1 MENQN
6 QISDDMLLVEKAKSG
21 DQQAL
26 TELVKK
32 YQDTIYNFA
41 FKMCR
46 NKERA
51 ENAMQDTFYNMLKSL
66 HQFDGKSKFST
77 WLYKI
82 VANNCFMQHRVEN
95 KHKIDDIDDQEEI
108 FENIAHYDVMMLP
121 DVNAENEELKRI
133 LDEAIKKLPE
143 DYRIVFVLRDLQGLS
158 VEETAEITKLS
169 IPNVKTR
176 LHRARRFLQKELTKA
191 LELK

>member
-1 MENQN
+1 MDNELEL
-6 QISDDMLLVEKAKSG
+6 IEKAKQG
-21 DQQAL
+21 DHQAL

-46 NKERA
+46 NKEKA

-66 HQFDGKSKFST
+66 NQFDGKSKFST

-82 VANNCFMQHRVEN
+82 VANNCFMQHRSE
-95 KHKIDDIDDQEEI
+95 KKFEAEDFGEQEDVYD
-108 FENIAHYDVMMLP
+108 NIAHFDVQMLP
-121 DVNAENEELKRI
+121 DANAENEELKRI
-133 LDEAIKKLPE
+133 LDETIKKLPE

-176 LHRARRFLQKELTKA
+176 LHRARKFLQKELSKA

>member
-1 MENQN
+1 
-6 QISDDMLLVEKAKSG
+6 
-21 DQQAL
+21 
-26 TELVKK
+26 
-32 YQDTIYNFA
+32 
-41 FKMCR
+41 
-46 NKERA
+46 
-51 ENAMQDTFYNMLKSL
+51 MLKSL

-82 VANNCFMQHRVEN
+82 VANNCFMQHRVDN
-95 KHKIDDIDDQEEI
+95 KHKIDDIDEQEEI

-176 LHRARRFLQKELTKA
+176 LHRARRFLQKELSKA